1 MQGKSD
7 ANNDW
12 SMDREEGGGGR
23 RMMKFSKKSL

>member
-12 SMDREEGGGGR
+12 SMEGGR
-23 RMMKFSKKSL
+23 RPDGEDDEIFKEV